1 MSRFEKVVFEKVVFK
16 QVYSYLQNHKILFEN
31 QFGFRKAHSTD
42 LAALQLID
50 SIYEYLDKGKI
61 PFPIFLDL
69 SKAFDTIDHYILL
82 HKLNHYGFI
91 NSSLAWFKSYLTG
104 RSQYVVIDDITSNR
118 SLIITGVPQGSVLG
132 PLLFLIYINDMH
144 KATDKFKYILF
155 ADDTTL
161 IGTTCSF

>member
-1 MSRFEKVVFEKVVFK
+1 MYLKRYLKRLYLSKYTVICKTIKYFLKINLASEKHTR
-16 QVYSYLQNHKILFEN
+16 LILLLYN
-31 QFGFRKAHSTD
+31 I
-42 LAALQLID
+42 LIQ
-50 SIYEYLDKGKI
+50 YEYLDKGKI

-82 HKLNHYGFI
+82 HKLNHYGFR

-144 KATDKFKYILF
+144 MATDTFKYILF
-155 ADDTTL
+155 VDDTTL